1 MSRFMRSVVLGLM
14 LAAGFAAAE
23 QAQPLFAT
31 SPPPPDRPADTS
43 SCCYA
48 TAADAEY
55 EGELELEGGNYY
67 AYFILEIDSNHWEL
81 FLWNNN

>member
-1 MSRFMRSVVLGLM
+1 MRSVVLGLM
-14 LAAGFAAAE
+14 LAAGLAAAE

-31 SPPPPDRPADTS
+31 SPPPNRPADTS

-55 EGELELEGGNYY
+55 EGELELQGGNYY